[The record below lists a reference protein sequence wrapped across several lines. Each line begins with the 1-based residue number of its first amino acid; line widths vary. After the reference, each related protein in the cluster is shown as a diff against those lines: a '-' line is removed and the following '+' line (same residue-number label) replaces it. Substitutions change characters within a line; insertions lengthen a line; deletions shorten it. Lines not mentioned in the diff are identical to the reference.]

1 LTVLVRTGAAAVS
14 GAILIPAFSPG
25 SGAALAWV
33 GLVPFLLALRRST
46 PGVAAWLGLVM
57 GGVLEGVGHRYLMAS
72 GVAAPAY
79 ALIVLYLAS
88 RFALFGFLAS
98 LVWRWRPASAAIGVP
113 ALWVILEY
121 VQLHVGW
128 LSIPWLLL
136 GLTQQEVLPVA
147 RIASVGGVYA
157 VSFAVLVVNLVL
169 VHAVESLLAR
179 GAEPAPARMP
189 TWSPALGL
197 AVAIL
202 VALLLG
208 ANPPE
213 PSAAHA
219 SPAAGPIRIAVV
231 QAGAY
236 GAEGEEPGSQDQV
249 LARYFV
255 LTREAALAA
264 PDLIVWPESA
274 VPVALPYDGG
284 AMRKLQDLARELE
297 TPLLV
302 GSSGREKRDP
312 GDGPAGI
319 ANSAFLIHP
328 DDDRGAR
335 YDKVRLLPFNEY
347 VPARWFP
354 WPDWILESDFR
365 DARRGERSP
374 MLEWP
379 GMRVGVQICWEAL
392 FPEEAR
398 SSAAQ
403 GADVL
408 VTLTNES
415 FTNSEAAYGHFFAMN
430 RFRAIENGLPLVRAT
445 TTSWSA
451 VIAPSGRILAERRSR
466 GILVAELP
474 QASGPTLYAR
484 FGDWFVLALCLA
496 AVILRGRRPSS
507 R

>member
-1 LTVLVRTGAAAVS
+1 MARARS
-14 GAILIPAFSPG
+14 G
-25 SGAALAWV
+25 
-33 GLVPFLLALRRST
+33 R
-46 PGVAAWLGLVM
+46 
-57 GGVLEGVGHRYLMAS
+57 RYLA
-72 GVAAPAY
+72 G
-79 ALIVLYLAS
+79 
-88 RFALFGFLAS
+88 RFALFGFGAS
-98 LVWRWRPASAAIGVP
+98 LVWRHRPAFAAIGVP

-121 VQLHVGW
+121 VQLHAGW

-157 VSFAVLVVNLVL
+157 VSFAILVVNLIL
-169 VHAVESLLAR
+169 VHAIESLLAR
-179 GAEPAPARMP
+179 GNHPAPGRG
-189 TWSPALGL
+189 PAWTPSMGL
-197 AVAIL
+197 PAAI
-202 VALLLG
+202 VGILLLG

-213 PSAAHA
+213 PNAAHA
-219 SPAAGPIRIAVV
+219 STAASPTRVAVV
-231 QAGAY
+231 QAGVY
-236 GAEGEEPGSQDQV
+236 EVEDDGPGGRDRV
-249 LARYFV
+249 LERYVV
-255 LTREAALAA
+255 LTRQAAEAA

-284 AMRKLQDLARELE
+284 ATRRLQDLASELE

-302 GSSGREKRDP
+302 GSSGREKSDP
-312 GDGPAGI
+312 REGPAGI

-328 DDDRGAR
+328 DEDRGTR

-354 WPDWILESDFR
+354 WPDWILDADFR

-374 MLEWP
+374 VLAWP
-379 GMRVGVQICWEAL
+379 GMRVGVQICWESL

-403 GADVL
+403 GVDFL

-415 FTNSEAAYGHFFAMN
+415 FTKSEAAYGHFFAMN

-451 VIAPSGRILAERRSR
+451 SIAPSGQILAERRDP
-466 GILVAELP
+466 GILVADLP

-484 FGDWFVLALCLA
+484 FGDWFVLALGLA
-496 AVILRGRRPSS
+496 AAISWVRRPSS
-507 R
+507 G